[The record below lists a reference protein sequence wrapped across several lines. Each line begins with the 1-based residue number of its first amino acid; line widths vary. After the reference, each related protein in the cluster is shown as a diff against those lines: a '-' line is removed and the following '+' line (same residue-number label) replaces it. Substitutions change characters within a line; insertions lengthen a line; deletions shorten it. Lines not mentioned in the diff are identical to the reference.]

1 MGRTRPCIPHC
12 PRSIGSRLMKPNQ
25 VFTLPNGLQC
35 SFQYKKSTVAHIA
48 VAIKAGSRDELE
60 HQQGLAHFIEHNLFK
75 GTKSRKAYHILS
87 RLDDVGGELN
97 AYTTKEETIIHAS
110 FLKGDVR
117 RAMDL
122 LSDVLIESTYPEKE
136 LAKEKDVIKDEI
148 FSYKDSPSERIFDD
162 FEDLIFK
169 GDGLGRNI
177 LGTPESVDGLGKADI
192 LEFRSRTYT
201 ADRIK
206 VAVTGPFGLERMEAM
221 LLQYFGQW
229 SPAGSD
235 WQASY
240 QPSNEAERIVS
251 TEAQFQDHFM
261 TGWRIPGIH
270 SKDRRALLLL
280 NNVLGGP
287 AMNSR
292 LGLNIR
298 EKHGIAYNIESY
310 MNLYSDVGML
320 GIYLGCDPQQTKK
333 AEALVF
339 KEVERFQKQPLG
351 TLQLSKAKNQ
361 FIGQMALAEENGL
374 NSAIGAARALLHF
387 GKVSTFEYVAD
398 QIRSLNTDDLI
409 RVANAYLDKEKAF
422 TLVYTKA

>member
-1 MGRTRPCIPHC
+1 MK
-12 PRSIGSRLMKPNQ
+12 RSD
-25 VFTLPNGLQC
+25 VFSLTNGLQC

-48 VAIKAGSRDELE
+48 VAIKAGSRDELK

-75 GTKSRKAYHILS
+75 GTKNRKAYHILS

-110 FLKGDVR
+110 FLKRDLR
-117 RAMDL
+117 RAVEL
-122 LSDVLIESTYPEKE
+122 LSDVLIDSTFPERE
-136 LAKEKDVIKDEI
+136 LAKEKEVIKDEI
-148 FSYKDSPSERIFDD
+148 FSYKDTPSERIFDD
-162 FEDLIFK
+162 FEDLVFE
-169 GDGLGRNI
+169 GNGLGRNI
-177 LGTPESVDGLGKADI
+177 LGTPESVDGLSRNDI
-192 LEFRSRTYT
+192 LEFKSRTYT
-201 ADRIK
+201 AERIK
-206 VAVTGPFGLERMEAM
+206 IAVTGPYG
-221 LLQYFGQW
+221 
-229 SPAGSD
+229 
-235 WQASY
+235 
-240 QPSNEAERIVS
+240 AERITAVLGEHFGGWLLTENQWSAETSEATAPKRIVS
-251 TEAQFQDHFM
+251 PEAQFQDHFM

-270 SKDRRALLLL
+270 SSDRRALLLL

-320 GIYLGCDPQQTKK
+320 GIYLGCDPLQTKK
-333 AEALVF
+333 AEQLVH
-339 KEVERFQKQPLG
+339 KEVEKFISQPLG

-387 GKVSTFEYVAD
+387 GKVSTFDFVAS
-398 QIRSLNTDDLI
+398 QIRDLTTSDLQ
-409 RVANAYLDKEKAF
+409 RVANEYLAKEHAF
-422 TLVYTKA
+422 TLIYTKA